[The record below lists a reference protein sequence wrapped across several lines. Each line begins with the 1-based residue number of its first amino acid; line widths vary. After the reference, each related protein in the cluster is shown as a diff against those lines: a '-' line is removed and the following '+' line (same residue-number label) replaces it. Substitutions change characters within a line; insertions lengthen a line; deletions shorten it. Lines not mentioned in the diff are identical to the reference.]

1 MEGYDAV
8 GIKKVLGVHPI
19 GRYSIPLIVSTGL
32 PYHRHEQQQQHQP
45 QSAGENG
52 KEIEVDDEE
61 TTMTDDA
68 GLSHGSGALLSP
80 RYPSEEV
87 VYENSFG
94 MPFQL

>member
-8 GIKKVLGVHPI
+8 GIKKVLGVQPI

-94 MPFQL
+94 MSFQL

>member
-8 GIKKVLGVHPI
+8 GIKKVLGVQPI

-32 PYHRHEQQQQHQP
+32 PYHRHEQQHRQP
-45 QSAGENG
+45 QSDGENG
-52 KEIEVDDEE
+52 KEIEVDDE

-94 MPFQL
+94 MSFQL